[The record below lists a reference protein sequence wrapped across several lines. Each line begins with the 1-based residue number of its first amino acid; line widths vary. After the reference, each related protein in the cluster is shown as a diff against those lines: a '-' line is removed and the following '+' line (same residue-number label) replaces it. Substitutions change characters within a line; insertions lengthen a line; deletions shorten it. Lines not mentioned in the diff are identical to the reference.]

1 MIGRKRD
8 WFDQAFDELNRQIK
22 EKKISGKELAEAC
35 GVAQATVSMFRN
47 QRTGNLKLAN
57 KMAKFVREYEGGTK

>member
-1 MIGRKRD
+1 VIGRKRD

-35 GVAQATVSMFRN
+35 GVSQATVSMFRN
-47 QRTGNLKLAN
+47 QRAGTFKLAH
-57 KMAKFVREYEGGTK
+57 KLCRFVREYEGGKK